1 MRFVNTF
8 SGGLDKDTIPTS
20 YKPNNY
26 YDARNFSIVVA
37 EDLSSATLTNTKG
50 VTTTITY
57 DTGTTRK
64 IVGLVETPT
73 TLVIF
78 IKGVGESGEIHEVL
92 LDTIDS
98 TVTPIDLTSGTYLVV
113 TKDFNFGDRVKIIA
127 REETPAI
134 RKIYWVDNND
144 NPLRYCNLALKRAV
158 LSGYSLNQF
167 EINQSATLTNPQ
179 YVGLIGG
186 SLRAGVYQY
195 AYCLYNQNA
204 NQTTYSPFSQFIQ
217 VTETGLTTTSVS
229 FKGSA
234 VGTETTTGI
243 QISITDTNSEF
254 AYMRVISLFYTTP
267 DANPEVTIIYEGTRT
282 STVNVSHTG
291 TQILGTLTLE
301 EAIATVTV
309 LTPKT
314 IASKNN

>member
-92 LDTIDS
+92 LDT
-98 TVTPIDLTSGTYLVV
+98 
-113 TKDFNFGDRVKIIA
+113 RVDQHPNPMTNTLPPA
-127 REETPAI
+127 RLCI
-134 RKIYWVDNND
+134 HV
-144 NPLRYCNLALKRAV
+144 NL
-158 LSGYSLNQF
+158 LSV
-167 EINQSATLTNPQ
+167 A
-179 YVGLIGG
+179 
-186 SLRAGVYQY
+186 
-195 AYCLYNQNA
+195 
-204 NQTTYSPFSQFIQ
+204 
-217 VTETGLTTTSVS
+217 
-229 FKGSA
+229 
-234 VGTETTTGI
+234 
-243 QISITDTNSEF
+243 
-254 AYMRVISLFYTTP
+254 
-267 DANPEVTIIYEGTRT
+267 
-282 STVNVSHTG
+282 
-291 TQILGTLTLE
+291 
-301 EAIATVTV
+301 
-309 LTPKT
+309 
-314 IASKNN
+314 